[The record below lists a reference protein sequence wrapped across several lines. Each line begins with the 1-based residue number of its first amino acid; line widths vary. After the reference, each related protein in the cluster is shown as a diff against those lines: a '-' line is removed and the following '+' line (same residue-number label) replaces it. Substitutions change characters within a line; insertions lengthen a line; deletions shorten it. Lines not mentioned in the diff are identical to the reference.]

1 MGNESL
7 GKVSVRAHRA
17 ARNFV
22 PLIRRGNNLSGG
34 IRAEIFRRDGGREE
48 RSSYL
53 CHARTARLKSRVVA
67 IETRRQC
74 ITFRHRLRR
83 HFLLSRLV
91 RLLLSRQEISR
102 EQRGHNGLH
111 YDARKTNL
119 GKFPV
124 GYVRCLTSRRR
135 RDEIARAVEFIPG
148 KFRPFR
154 R

>member
-7 GKVSVRAHRA
+7 GKLSVRAHRA

-34 IRAEIFRRDGGREE
+34 IREGDFSAGRGREE
-48 RSSYL
+48 QSSCL
-53 CHARTARLKSRVVA
+53 CRARTARLKSRLVA

-74 ITFRHRLRR
+74 ITSRR

-91 RLLLSRQEISR
+91 RLLLNLLEISR

-124 GYVRCLTSRRR
+124 GYVRCLTSRWR

>member
-7 GKVSVRAHRA
+7 GKLSVRAHRA

-22 PLIRRGNNLSGG
+22 PLIRRGNNLSGEFAG
-34 IRAEIFRRDGGREE
+34 GFFDEGRRREE

-53 CHARTARLKSRVVA
+53 CHARTARLKSRVLA

-74 ITFRHRLRR
+74 ITFRHHLRR
-83 HFLLSRLV
+83 RFLLSC
-91 RLLLSRQEISR
+91 LSRQEISR

-135 RDEIARAVEFIPG
+135 RHEIARAVEFIPR
-148 KFRPFR
+148 KFCPFR